1 MFFRGGVLFTN
12 GRADLFNKGCFQ
24 HLEQTRGFDLC
35 VMQRRVKVVPL
46 HHLWPRPQAP
56 FQSGWPSLALCLPHT
71 EGESGRRAGTGPSS
85 PSVWL
90 QIRVQEQECVCLFS
104 AGLGNRKRNV
114 FSPCRFQAGKGALRT
129 WLPSS
134 PFPAV
139 SPDFGQSS
147 AWWQITAWSHKPH
160 CIFKCCFLIMG
171 FVLAL
176 ALTRSD

>member
-71 EGESGRRAGTGPSS
+71 EGETGRRAGTGPSS

-114 FSPCRFQAGKGALRT
+114 FSP
-129 WLPSS
+129 
-134 PFPAV
+134 
-139 SPDFGQSS
+139 
-147 AWWQITAWSHKPH
+147 
-160 CIFKCCFLIMG
+160 
-171 FVLAL
+171 
-176 ALTRSD
+176 